1 MAWYVIV
8 LIVSSVLFLL
18 TTVGSLIFGDI
29 DLNADLDFDSGFV
42 LSDFFSF
49 KGLIHFVIG
58 FSLVLTLMQGLTL
71 LSASVGVVTGIV
83 FVAVLYYL
91 YKLVFEKLQQN
102 IKYTNE
108 IKDLDAEVYFWDDK
122 SKIGEV
128 FITLE
133 GRPVTI
139 TLECPDDIHFE
150 KGQKIKVSGTRHSVY
165 PTDYII

>member
-8 LIVSSVLFLL
+8 LIVSSALFLL

-49 KGLIHFVIG
+49 KGLIHFIIG
-58 FSLVLTLMQGLTL
+58 FSLVLTLMHGLTL
-71 LSASVGVVTGIV
+71 LSASIGVVTGVV

-91 YKLVFEKLQQN
+91 YKLVFEKLQHSM
-102 IKYTNE
+102 KYTNE
-108 IKDLDAEVYFWDDK
+108 IKDLDAEVYFWDEK

-139 TLECPDDIHFE
+139 TLECPDEIHFE

-165 PTDYII
+165 PTDFII